1 MKRGSDIVPVTEQQ
15 NSLRQQYYVGLS
27 NRHICFA
34 AGENLDF
41 SEALQIVQSAAG
53 KQPREKELLTL
64 TRHIPEFSG
73 ASGEN
78 VQDFLHGVDRV
89 LT

>member
-1 MKRGSDIVPVTEQQ
+1 M
-15 NSLRQQYYVGLS
+15 
-27 NRHICFA
+27 
-34 AGENLDF
+34 DF

-89 LT
+89 LTYLNVADNAERCQMLVSSLRGRALSYYRTNQASLG

>member
-1 MKRGSDIVPVTEQQ
+1 ME
-15 NSLRQQYYVGLS
+15 
-27 NRHICFA
+27 
-34 AGENLDF
+34 F

-64 TRHIPEFSG
+64 TRHIPKLSG